1 MVTPAVARARTHA
14 VSRLVWTRGVPVDST
29 GMHLKANAYSALRES
44 MPPGDPPYAQTASE
58 ATPTNREH
66 LRALGALPEK
76 LRPFLARPWSPRA
89 QTAQRERMPP
99 RDRQCAPNALQE
111 PMPTA
116 QPLLLVLTAPSKR

>member
-1 MVTPAVARARTHA
+1 MEKIAGLCREIAGTTCTVTTPPPTHA
-14 VSRLVWTRGVPVDST
+14 DLIRAVQQ
-29 GMHLKANAYSALRES
+29 H
-44 MPPGDPPYAQTASE
+44 AQTASE
-58 ATPTNREH
+58 ATPTSREH

-116 QPLLLVLTAPSKR
+116 LPRLLVVTAPSRR